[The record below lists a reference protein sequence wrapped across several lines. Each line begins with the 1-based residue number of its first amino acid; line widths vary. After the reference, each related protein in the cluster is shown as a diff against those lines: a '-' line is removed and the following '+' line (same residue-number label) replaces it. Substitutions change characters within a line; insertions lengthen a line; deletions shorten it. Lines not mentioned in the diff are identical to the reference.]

1 MTVRTVA
8 YEVRYRPANDASVD
22 WMVERVPVTPNVALK
37 GLQPGVQYLFEA
49 CSVGEN
55 GRSSEWVPVLVTVP
69 LTNRTGAL
77 ALPTHVI
84 GNRASMWDIN
94 TAVTYAASSPS
105 TGAASA
111 TINVSAGTLVIGGS
125 TINYGASSATVSGT
139 AGTSRTVYLY
149 YDDPR
154 LQGGSRALG
163 IADNV
168 VESANV
174 DGRVAIIALR
184 IDFPAPGG
192 SGGGGGGI
200 GGGGGGGGTGNQ
212 IANQQIQ

>member
-1 MTVRTVA
+1 MTVPA
-8 YEVRYRPANDASVD
+8 AFYEIRYQPSNDDTVD
-22 WMVERVPVTPNVALK
+22 WVTESVPATQNVALK

-49 CSVGEN
+49 RSVAAN
-55 GRSSEWVPVLVTVP
+55 GRSSDWVPVLVAVP
-69 LTNRTGAL
+69 GTNRTGAL
-77 ALPTHVI
+77 ALPTNVI

-94 TAVTYAASSPS
+94 TSVTYAASSPA
-105 TGAASA
+105 TGQGSA

-125 TINYGASSATVSGT
+125 TINYGASSATVSGA

-163 IADNV
+163 IANTV
-168 VESANV
+168 VESANA

-192 SGGGGGGI
+192 TGGGGGGI